1 MALSEKIGQYK
12 LDNNVTILQI
22 KRWEEIK
29 KTRMEH
35 GANEGLNNEFVK
47 NLLQLIHKESIR
59 QQTDVMNKSFT
70 IG

>member
-1 MALSEKIGQYK
+1 
-12 LDNNVTILQI
+12 
-22 KRWEEIK
+22 
-29 KTRMEH
+29 MEH
-35 GANEGLNNEFVK
+35 GENEGLNNEFVK